1 MPYDA
6 TQTFGGYDSGSSST
20 FNSGTFD
27 STKPFGGYEVDKD
40 LPNIWDFPGALKP
53 GEKESPA
60 NPANKGKNFL
70 DAFTKG
76 LGDLNKNKYQDQ
88 AQQGGFQ
95 TGGKGDT
102 SGASVGKI
110 APDVSIYT
118 PPTPYAPFT
127 VQGMQGKKGMGGAL
141 GGLAGTALGFA
152 LAPLTAGTSLALT
165 AAEGAALGGGLGSGI
180 GGMFG

>member
-6 TQTFGGYDSGSSST
+6 TQTFGGYGSDSSSV
-20 FNSGTFD
+20 FNKNTFD

-53 GEKESPA
+53 GGQASPA

-88 AQQGGFQ
+88 AGQGGIQ
-95 TGGKGDT
+95 TGGGKESS
-102 SGASVGKI
+102 SGNIGKLAS
-110 APDVSIYT
+110 DLSIYT
-118 PPTPYAPFT
+118 PSAPYQPFT
-127 VQGMQGKKGMGGAL
+127 VQGTPGKSGIGGAL
-141 GGLAGTALGFA
+141 GTLAGIGASFIPGIGPGIA
-152 LAPLTAGTSLALT
+152 
-165 AAEGAALGGGLGSGI
+165 AALPAIGGSV